1 MYTHPDLKGNMWI
14 NEKEELYAD
23 KDADGN
29 GYKDDK
35 YGYNFVSNSGI
46 ISWMDAVD
54 TGHGTHVAGTI
65 AAMNNNGEGV
75 CGIAGGDGSKNSGV
89 KIMSCQVFAG
99 EAGVTLDAE
108 ARAIKYAAD
117 NGAVILQCSW
127 GYNSSLANLIE
138 GYTPGPGSEEEWE
151 NCIRWKRCIGLL
163 YQ

>member
-1 MYTHPDLKGNMWI
+1 
-14 NEKEELYAD
+14 
-23 KDADGN
+23 
-29 GYKDDK
+29 
-35 YGYNFVSNSGI
+35 
-46 ISWMDAVD
+46 
-54 TGHGTHVAGTI
+54 
-65 AAMNNNGEGV
+65 MNNNGEGV

-138 GYTPGPGSEEEWE
+138 GYTPGPGRKKNGK
-151 NCIRWKRCIGLL
+151 NCIRWKKMHWTTLSIMPVRPMG
-163 YQ
+163 